1 MDATL
6 IRNGNS
12 PNLQTGSGNG
22 VTNVAGK
29 SQETVQLT
37 TLAMPKKGQASAATI
52 QKVSTEQLNAAIKKL
67 QQKIPASSSITLEAG
82 LDPNGNHPGQV
93 LIMLS
98 DKATKQIFFKYY
110 VPVQQILKSA
120 ATAGTISP
128 GSLMSEKA

>member
-12 PNLQTGSGNG
+12 PNLQTGFGNG

-29 SQETVQLT
+29 SQETVQLAT
-37 TLAMPKKGQASAATI
+37 SAMPKRGQASAATI
-52 QKVSTEQLNAAIKKL
+52 QKVSMEQLNAAIKKL

>member
-1 MDATL
+1 MDATH
-6 IRNGNS
+6 IRNGHA
-12 PNLQTGSGNG
+12 PNPQTASGNG
-22 VTNVAGK
+22 AAIAAGESQKNVG
-29 SQETVQLT
+29 LT
-37 TLAMPKKGQASAATI
+37 AVGRPPKGQASTTSI
-52 QKVSTEQLNAAIKKL
+52 PKITSEQLNAAVKKL
-67 QQKIPASSSITLEAG
+67 QQNIPKSSSITLEAG

-120 ATAGTISP
+120 ATGGTIPP

>member
-12 PNLQTGSGNG
+12 PNLQTGFGNG

-29 SQETVQLT
+29 SQETVRSAT
-37 TLAMPKKGQASAATI
+37 AAIPKKSQAPTATL
-52 QKVSTEQLNAAIKKL
+52 QKVSSEQLNAAMKKL
-67 QQKIPASSSITLEAG
+67 QQKIPESSSITLEAG

-120 ATAGTISP
+120 ATGGTIPP